1 MKDLEATEENGY
13 DSPIGDSTTGNTF
26 TMRTDFDEILPEI
39 SGRESLS
46 SSDSMDN
53 SVTRTFAGEEVG
65 QVWGRKSS
73 SNSDSGDNTVTRT
86 LFSDEGVEQS
96 SITSSQ
102 YIDSDLSPYE
112 RQSLSGLLVAAQ
124 PSRSI
129 SEASHGQLVNVASIP
144 QLPTRLESNRRPS
157 LQLQSTIQLLQQ
169 QLANG
174 QQRLQLQLQR
184 QMMDQHGCTPAN
196 LSIQHK
202 FVPLSQHQTRPQ
214 QQSQQ
219 QQLMTSLDR
228 SVPTALL
235 EHPLLPQDQQISQ
248 PTPRGSSVPG
258 SFTTAHLSIQQNFLP
273 LSQHQTRPQQQSQQQ
288 QLMTSLDR
296 SVPTA
301 LLEHPLLPQDQ
312 QISQPTPR
320 GSSVPGS
327 FTTASWSPS
336 PEQSLLPLPKKKSRK
351 KNRGTRIKT
360 ANELS
365 ARELTFPLKLHRIL
379 ADPSFQVCIG
389 WLPHGKSWRILNQKM
404 FVDML
409 MLNQNLYFKH
419 ASYESF
425 MRQVNGES
433 VGHGVSIPFLHF
445 LLVSHKNIG
454 CPFLGWG
461 FKRARKSRLNDS
473 LIPLYTLTN
482 KVLFVL
488 TQFLATSRP
497 GIQLV
502 FPRSK
507 SDYQHC

>member
-174 QQRLQLQLQR
+174 QQRLQLQR

-258 SFTTAHLSIQQNFLP
+258 SFTTA
-273 LSQHQTRPQQQSQQQ
+273 
-288 QLMTSLDR
+288 
-296 SVPTA
+296 
-301 LLEHPLLPQDQ
+301 
-312 QISQPTPR
+312 
-320 GSSVPGS
+320 
-327 FTTASWSPS
+327 SWSPS
-336 PEQSLLPLPKKKSRK
+336 PEQSLLPLPKNKSRK